1 MFDILLEP
9 ERNQDLYAGDTG
21 GYVPGENGDET
32 GSPYY
37 TIDFSGYGQEG
48 TVVKTV
54 QPETQQ
60 VTNVTQDN
68 PAVEVD
74 AEKKRW
80 YDVVS
85 QLGGTAAGLVNAI
98 KSPGIGDPNYN
109 AALGLNNGTGYYA
122 PIAPNE
128 DKNAWVWILLAII
141 IVAVLMFLAFKK
153 DK

>member
-1 MFDILLEP
+1 MYDILLEP

-21 GYVPGENGDET
+21 GYVPGENGDDT

-48 TVVKTV
+48 TVVQTV
-54 QPETQQ
+54 QPVTQ
-60 VTNVTQDN
+60 VTNVTQEN
-68 PAVEVD
+68 PAVQVD
-74 AEKKRW
+74 AEKKPW
-80 YDVVS
+80 YDVIS

-109 AALGLNNGTGYYA
+109 AALGLNNANGFYA

-141 IVAVLMFLAFKK
+141 IVAVLMYMAFKK